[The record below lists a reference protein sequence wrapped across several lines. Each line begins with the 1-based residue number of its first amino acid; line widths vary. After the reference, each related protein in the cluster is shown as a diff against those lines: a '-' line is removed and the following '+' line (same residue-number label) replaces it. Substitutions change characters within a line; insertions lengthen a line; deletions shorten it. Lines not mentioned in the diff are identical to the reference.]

1 MLVCFALDLQEIRS
15 TAGVIVTHPNFKLGA
30 PNSRPVWPHGLSC
43 LSCTPCCADS
53 AVSCVGIYPLAQV
66 RIDLLHILTIGLSE
80 FLMLKDDVLVDV
92 FLFPFIKRKL
102 KYETFA
108 RAAYIIICKNINSCG
123 YYIISRLQFE
133 TIHLCL
139 DITVKPLAIFPMEG
153 NQVTHQSRI
162 AKIHVVRTCFNDV
175 AYNNCV

>member
-15 TAGVIVTHPNFKLGA
+15 TTGVIVTHPNFKLGA

-80 FLMLKDDVLVDV
+80 FSMLKDDILVDV

-108 RAAYIIICKNINSCG
+108 RAVYIIICKNSNSSG
-123 YYIISRLQFE
+123 YYFALTVRDDTSLLGYNRE
-133 TIHLCL
+133 TPRNL
-139 DITVKPLAIFPMEG
+139 PYG
-153 NQVTHQSRI
+153 R
-162 AKIHVVRTCFNDV
+162 
-175 AYNNCV
+175 